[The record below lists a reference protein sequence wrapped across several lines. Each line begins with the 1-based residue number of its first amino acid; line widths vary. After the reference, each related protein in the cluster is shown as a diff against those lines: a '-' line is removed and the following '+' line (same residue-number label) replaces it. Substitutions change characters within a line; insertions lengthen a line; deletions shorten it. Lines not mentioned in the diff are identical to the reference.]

1 MTDGTSRSQNRQA
14 LQDLEHNCRD
24 VDPGT
29 LFFGP
34 RKYIHDLW
42 LIVHHQKHYIQALED
57 MLRIKPEIPGRAPDD
72 PHTTVENSK
81 LKHAGGHGVDGRV
94 VGDVL
99 GHENTVVQILQQHL
113 QHQHVALDLQANQAV
128 EPAGITLV
136 FHRKKAR
143 LPRDEIDFMLAESSA
158 QGPPGQ
164 IIVVFMHNVASGH
177 EKSLFKPVGP
187 NNTDPG
193 CWSAFAQQCLLITD
207 MTFDETRFDWN
218 KINELALHLIVDAI
232 INAARQTSSYNRRVK
247 SATKQ
252 SNGSLQ
258 TASPSTRQYCPTSRP
273 ASHTCGFQ

>member
-1 MTDGTSRSQNRQA
+1 MPDAPAHQMMFLNLLA
-14 LQDLEHNCRD
+14 
-24 VDPGT
+24 
-29 LFFGP
+29 
-34 RKYIHDLW
+34 LW
-42 LIVHHQKHYIQALED
+42 LLQLDLRTCLQKW
-57 MLRIKPEIPGRAPDD
+57 
-72 PHTTVENSK
+72 
-81 LKHAGGHGVDGRV
+81 
-94 VGDVL
+94 
-99 GHENTVVQILQQHL
+99 HL
-113 QHQHVALDLQANQAV
+113 QLQLQHA
-128 EPAGITLV
+128 
-136 FHRKKAR
+136 
-143 LPRDEIDFMLAESSA
+143 
-158 QGPPGQ
+158 GPPGQ